1 MGGGGADY
9 NDWIIRV
16 TITDKVVSLI
26 TTHCNVYLK
35 QVYVIKF
42 FSVLL
47 QTGGFI
53 QGTLVSS
60 TKRTDRHEIN
70 EILLKVVLNIK
81 TL

>member
-1 MGGGGADY
+1 MGGGCADY

-47 QTGGFI
+47 HRWFYSGYPGF
-53 QGTLVSS
+53 
-60 TKRTDRHEIN
+60 
-70 EILLKVVLNIK
+70 LNQK
-81 TL
+81 N